1 MEHISSQVALT
12 DRKEVAIIG
21 IAGLFPGS
29 SDLES
34 LFEQLKS
41 GTDWVRKL
49 TENRL
54 TDARCN
60 PGKNYRPLG
69 YLDAVDKFDHS
80 FFGISKSE
88 AEAIDP
94 VQRLLLELVYTAF
107 EDGGIGPENFQTEK
121 ISLYIGGL
129 GSNYQALSEMD
140 TAVSVI
146 GNTNGIIAGR
156 IAYALDLRGSAIMLD
171 TTCSSALT
179 AIHEAYRHI
188 VNGDMKMAVA
198 GSVNVQLFFA
208 ETDEFSPLNTMSED
222 GRCKPFDAKANG
234 IGSGEGGG
242 VIIMKNLSDAIADG
256 DQIYA
261 VIKGGA
267 TNNDGGLS
275 NGLTAPSPEAQ
286 KNVILE
292 AWRDA
297 AVAPDTIGYVEAH
310 GTGTRLGDPIEFQAL
325 TEAFKFHN
333 VPDKSC
339 ALGAVKSNFGHLD
352 HAAGMAGIFKI
363 LSGFK
368 FGKLFPTLHFEQP
381 NPFLDYANSA
391 LYVNTEYKEW
401 ESANGPKRAGISSF
415 GLSGTN
421 VHLVLEEY
429 QNKPEPSVIHPR
441 ENALWLKVSAKTPQA
456 LNEYCKKIMV
466 AMERAD
472 EADLPNLLQ
481 TLNSSRGD
489 YEYRFSATAENRASL
504 IQKLK
509 HTEAGLFRKKA
520 LSGVTVLLSDGTLPE
535 AYMDLFGE
543 LDPEIK
549 RIRATVLET
558 YEESWAKTIADQ
570 LSFLMFLDFLGLKMT
585 RIVAGGLGRISQRVY
600 NDLSLISKIRQFI
613 DEGVHLAEIDK
624 TKLEHALSVISATE
638 KNPVFIA
645 VNNVC
650 PLVRMVRQINATLEI
665 GSVSAAALKD
675 LNLNQFFEFCF
686 RQGLVLELKKYGLKM
701 GYKVQAAPT
710 YPFQKIRCWFDAGAS
725 PEISD
730 QPLLKEKLFV
740 SEFTEDYSDLAFR
753 APEDKVF
760 MAFTEDKP
768 FSEQV
773 IRELR
778 KLNQVIVVQPGS
790 RFRKVSADHY
800 EINKDNANEFLDL
813 FNEVKESQRPLS
825 GILLDWGYQTKNEG
839 IGFGDQG
846 LYSNYHIAKA
856 FRSVF
861 QARNFGVYVVT
872 RGLFDADFHY
882 PNTEASN
889 HGFWKGIL
897 SDHPWLDM
905 RLIDFASANQQDKDA
920 LSFLQEIGTDFPIKV
935 ARYEDKTRLISLV
948 KPYESEFPVVPAA
961 KPIKKENYLITG
973 GLGRIGRGLCESL
986 APKAESLVILG
997 SSDYRSDPEKV
1008 KVMDLL
1014 RQSTAVEYHQVDIAD
1029 SEQME
1034 QLLAIISGK
1043 YKQLHTI
1050 YHLAGK
1056 TDDFVSLEEKT
1067 LQGFERTIAPKVA
1080 GTILLKRFAE
1090 KMKPEFFILFSS
1102 LNSIL
1107 PKKNSFDY
1115 AAANAFEDHLA
1126 FKIPMQGPTKY
1137 ISINWPGWDV
1147 FQDELSNDSAIRL
1160 KDGILIVESIK
1171 LAGRANVI
1179 VSNPADL
1186 QVFRINPFFAVQSD
1200 GISNEE
1206 VQEEKA
1212 PAEVLVAESQLEAS
1226 LESVI
1231 MQIWKDVLKSDDID
1245 PEDDFFDIGGHSLN
1259 GTQVLNRI
1267 YKHFAVD
1274 IDMDDFFDYGTL
1286 KSQCDLVRS
1295 RIESLN
1301 NAALPVHPSNTS
1313 ILPLPAQEDY
1323 ATSDIQRTFWMNS
1336 QLQQDSRIYNLVF
1349 PFFIK
1354 GTLHRSALEKTMLF
1368 LLNRHEALRTGFRL
1382 KDGEIRQFIIPV
1394 SSCEFNIRYEEA
1406 STEMSWDAYAQQ
1418 EHDTFFDLTEG
1429 LLIKAC
1435 TVSFRGDYHLFVLT
1449 LHHLNADGWSHGV
1462 LLREFILAYKAYSVG
1477 TEPDLS
1483 PLKFQYKDYVV
1494 WLQNL
1499 LATQEEEDSA
1509 YWNDK
1514 LYGQWPML
1522 EIPEVVE
1529 EAAGKW
1535 GAGTLKITIPLE
1547 ETLRIKAF
1555 AKQQDV
1561 TLFMLLVTISKVLLH
1576 QSFGWND
1583 VVIGTVTSG
1592 RIHPDLENQ
1601 IGNYLNTLALRDAV
1615 YADMPFSGLL
1625 SGVRQ
1630 TVLEA
1635 FKHQS
1640 YPFTKIVEQRLKDGA
1655 DWQERWLDVQVNLHN
1670 YQRVEDYLKDET
1682 SLFEVPEETTNYDH
1696 DTDWNLHFNCLELE
1710 KDVLSIYINYSKQ
1723 VFTEESIQS
1732 LKSNFL
1738 SLLKLI
1744 IINPALHVGE
1754 LTAELRSTVTLKQ
1767 TKKQLL

>member
-1 MEHISSQVALT
+1 MEHISSPAALV
-12 DRKEVAIIG
+12 DSKEVAIIG

-29 SDLES
+29 SDLGS
-34 LFEQLKS
+34 FFEQLKS

-54 TDARCN
+54 IDARCN
-60 PGKNYRPLG
+60 PLKSYRPMG
-69 YLDAVDKFDHS
+69 YLDDVDKFDHS

-107 EDGGIGPENFQTEK
+107 EDSGIGPDHFQGEK

-140 TAVSVI
+140 SAVSVI

-179 AIHEAYRHI
+179 AVHEAYRHI

-222 GRCKPFDAKANG
+222 GKCKPFDAKANG

-242 VIIMKNLSDAIADG
+242 VIIMKNLRDAIADG

-292 AWRDA
+292 AWRNA
-297 AVAPDTIGYVEAH
+297 AVDPHTIGYVEAH

-333 VPDKSC
+333 VPHKSC

-381 NPFLDYANSA
+381 NPFLDYENSA
-391 LYVNTEYKEW
+391 LYVNTEYRDW
-401 ESANGPKRAGISSF
+401 LSNGPMRAGISSF

-421 VHLVLEEY
+421 IHLVLEAY
-429 QNKPEPSVIHPR
+429 QNQADVIPVSQ
-441 ENALWLKVSAKTPQA
+441 EEDTLWLKVSAKTPQV
-456 LNEYCKKIMV
+456 LNHYCKKIIASLEV
-466 AMERAD
+466 LDDTEV
-472 EADLPNLLQ
+472 LNHLQ

-489 YEYRFSATAENRASL
+489 YEYRFTAVAENLPSL
-504 IQKLK
+504 IQKIRNS
-509 HTEAGLFRKKA
+509 EAQFFRKKIV
-520 LSGVTVLLSDGTLPE
+520 SGVTVLLSNDTLNE
-535 AYMDLFGE
+535 KTICFLEE

-549 RIRATVLET
+549 RIRKVVLET
-558 YEESWAKTIADQ
+558 YDESWANTIADQ
-570 LSFLMFLDFLGLKMT
+570 LSFLLFLNFLGIKMA

-600 NDLSLISKIRQFI
+600 NDPGLISKIRQFI
-613 DEGVHLAEIDK
+613 DDGVHFAEIDK
-624 TKLEHALSVISATE
+624 TKLEHALSIISVTE
-638 KNPVFIA
+638 TNPVFIA
-645 VNNVC
+645 VNNSC
-650 PLVRMVRQINATLEI
+650 SLVHLVKQINVKLEI
-665 GSVSAAALKD
+665 GEVSVAD
-675 LNLNQFFEFCF
+675 PNGFNFNPFFEFCF
-686 RQGLVLELKKYGLKM
+686 RQGLLLDLKKYGVKA
-701 GYKVQAAPT
+701 GYKVRSAPT
-710 YPFQKIRCWFDAGAS
+710 YPFQKIRCWFETGKNLDRCYNS
-725 PEISD
+725 VE
-730 QPLLKEKLFV
+730 EKLFV
-740 SEFTEDYSDLAFR
+740 TEFSEDHSDLASQS
-753 APEDKVF
+753 PEQKVF
-760 MAFTEDKP
+760 IAFTENER

-773 IRELR
+773 ISELSVR
-778 KLNQVIVVQPGS
+778 NQVIVVKPGTQ
-790 RFRKVSADHY
+790 FKQVSANEY
-800 EINKDNANEFLDL
+800 EINRDSANSFVEL
-813 FNEVKESQRPLS
+813 FNKVEESHPMLS
-825 GILLDWGYQTKNEG
+825 GLFLDWGYQTKRKDT
-839 IGFGDQG
+839 GFEYQE
-846 LYSNYHIAKA
+846 LFSNYHIAKA
-856 FRSVF
+856 FKSVL
-861 QARNFGVYVVT
+861 QLRNFGVYVVT
-872 RGLFDADFHY
+872 KGLFDPDFHY
-882 PNTEASN
+882 LNPEACN
-889 HGFWKGIL
+889 WGFWKGIL

-905 RLIDFASANQQDKDA
+905 RLIDFDAANQPDIDA
-920 LSFLQEIGTDFPIKV
+920 LTFLNEIGKDFQIKV
-935 ARYEDKTRLISLV
+935 ARYENKTRLISLI
-948 KPYESEFPVVPAA
+948 KPYEFESPVVPAT
-961 KPIKKENYLITG
+961 KQIKKGNYLITG
-973 GLGRIGRGLCESL
+973 GLGKIGRALCESL
-986 APKAESLVILG
+986 ASQAASLIIVG
-997 SSDYRSDPEKV
+997 SSDYREDPEKV
-1008 KVMDLL
+1008 MVVD
-1014 RQSTAVEYHQVDIAD
+1014 RITQSGAVVEYHQVDVAD
-1029 SEQME
+1029 AEQMT
-1034 QLLAIISGK
+1034 LLLENLGNR
-1043 YKQLHTI
+1043 YKKLHTI

-1056 TDDFVSLEEKT
+1056 ADDFVALEDKT
-1067 LQGFERTIAPKVA
+1067 TLGFERTIAPKIA
-1080 GTILLKRFAE
+1080 GTIFLKKFAE
-1090 KMKPEFFILFSS
+1090 VMKPEFFILFSS
-1102 LNSIL
+1102 LNSII

-1126 FKIPMQGPTKY
+1126 FKIPMQGHTKY

-1147 FQDELSNDSAIRL
+1147 FQDEFPNNNAISVE
-1160 KDGILIVESIK
+1160 DGILTIEYIK
-1171 LAGRANVI
+1171 LSGRPNVI
-1179 VSNPADL
+1179 VSSPADL
-1186 QVFRINPFFAVQSD
+1186 QVFRINPFFALQSD
-1200 GISNEE
+1200 DVSVEE
-1206 VQEEKA
+1206 EQVEKSGV
-1212 PAEVLVAESQLEAS
+1212 EIGVAENKSDES
-1226 LESVI
+1226 VESVI
-1231 MQIWKDVLKSDDID
+1231 MQIWKDVLKSDDIS

-1274 IDMDDFFDYGTL
+1274 VDMDDFFEYGTL
-1286 KSQCDLVRS
+1286 KSQCDLVKS
-1295 RIESLN
+1295 RIEMLN
-1301 NAALPVHPSNTS
+1301 KTTVPFNPANAP
-1313 ILPLPAQEDY
+1313 ILPLPLQEDY

-1354 GTLHRSALEKTMLF
+1354 GPLNKQVLEKTMFF
-1368 LLNRHEALRTGFRL
+1368 LLDRHESLRSGFRL
-1382 KDGEIRQFIIPV
+1382 SEGEIRQFIIPL
-1394 SSCEFNIRYEEA
+1394 SSCQFEIRYEDA
-1406 STEMSWDAYAQQ
+1406 TAEMSWDAYAQR

-1435 TVSFRGDYHLFVLT
+1435 TVSFLDDYHLFILT

-1462 LLREFILAYKAYSVG
+1462 LLRDFITIYKAYSVG
-1477 TEPDLS
+1477 TEPDLA
-1483 PLKFQYKDYVV
+1483 PLKFQYKDYVA

-1499 LATQEEEDSA
+1499 LTAQEAEDSA
-1509 YWNDK
+1509 YWNEK
-1514 LYGQWPML
+1514 LYGEWPML
-1522 EIPEVVE
+1522 EVPEVMDE
-1529 EAAGKW
+1529 EVGKW

-1547 ETLRIKAF
+1547 ETLGLKAF
-1555 AKQQDV
+1555 SKQQDV
-1561 TLFMLLVTISKVLLH
+1561 TLFMLLVAMSKVLLY
-1576 QSFGWND
+1576 QLFGWND

-1615 YADMPFSGLL
+1615 HTDLSFNELL
-1625 SGVRQ
+1625 AGVRQ

-1640 YPFTKIVEQRLKDGA
+1640 YPFTKIVEQRLKDGVE
-1655 DWQERWLDVQVNLHN
+1655 WRERWLDVQVNLHN
-1670 YQRVEDYLKDET
+1670 YQRVEDYLRDEGN
-1682 SLFEVPEETTNYDH
+1682 LFEVPEETTNYDH

-1723 VFTEESIQS
+1723 VFTEESIQL
-1732 LKSNFL
+1732 LKSNFF
-1738 SLLKLI
+1738 SLMKLI
-1744 IINPALHVGE
+1744 MLNPTLSIGAI
-1754 LTAELRSTVTLKQ
+1754 TAELYSTVTLK
-1767 TKKQLL
+1767 TN